1 VCGSIFKIL
10 RRYYPQKAIEHR
22 EGEPET
28 WKDPESVSDLRSVWL
43 RRLGLKNE
51 KKTALVLGPLILG
64 SLLVA
69 GSSKRNRIPGRQ
81 DSEPQL
87 NYNPQIPLL
96 TSSSTATDS
105 RETYET
111 PATRR
116 WKGLPET
123 ILLVVAFG
131 LLLLSLWQSRTASR
145 SIQKAAAAMQSTTET
160 MTRQLE
166 LSERP
171 WVSINASVVTPLTY
185 NSEGVAQV
193 TLQLAIRNVG
203 STPAKGLSLEPKM
216 FIASLGD
223 QDPVMVR
230 SSVCDENRRLGIAT
244 DGTLFPTMELTR
256 FVTFHADAKELVK
269 ESKRTGSFSPALV
282 ACASYR
288 STFDDRSRYTT
299 GVIYYLRRIDP
310 ARPGMYLGMTNGMQ
324 VPRDLLV
331 LKYDPIGETVA
342 N

>member
-1 VCGSIFKIL
+1 L
-10 RRYYPQKAIEHR
+10 N
-22 EGEPET
+22 
-28 WKDPESVSDLRSVWL
+28 
-43 RRLGLKNE
+43 NE

-81 DSEPQL
+81 DADPQL
-87 NYNPQIPLL
+87 HYNPQVPLL
-96 TSSSTATDS
+96 TSSSSATDPQA
-105 RETYET
+105 TYE
-111 PATRR
+111 PPVTRW

-123 ILLVVAFG
+123 VLLVVAFG
-131 LLLLSLWQSRTASR
+131 LLLLSVWQSRTASR
-145 SIQKAAAAMQSTTET
+145 SIQKAAVAMQSTTET

-166 LSERP
+166 LSQRP
-171 WVSINASVVTPLTY
+171 WVSINAVVVTPLTY
-185 NSEGVAQV
+185 NSQGVAQV

-203 STPAKGLSLEPKM
+203 NTPAKALSVEPKM
-216 FIASLGD
+216 FIASLGE

-230 SSVCDENRRLGIAT
+230 SSVCEENRKLGIAT

-256 FVTFHADAKELVK
+256 FVTFHADANEITK

-282 ACASYR
+282 ACASYK

-310 ARPGMYLGMTNGMQ
+310 AHPGTYLGMANGIA

-331 LKYDPIGETVA
+331 LNYDPIGETAA